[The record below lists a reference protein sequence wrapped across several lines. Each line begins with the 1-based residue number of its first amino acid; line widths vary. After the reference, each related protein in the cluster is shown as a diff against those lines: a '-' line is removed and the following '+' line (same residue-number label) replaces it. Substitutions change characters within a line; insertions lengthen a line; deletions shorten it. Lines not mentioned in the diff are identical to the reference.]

1 MDSIS
6 PELIWLIVGLVFLF
20 LEFLIPGVV
29 LVFFGLGAFI
39 TAALV
44 WAGVLGS
51 MTGQLLFFSA
61 ASLVLLFSLRRFVSR
76 AFRGKVKANADYDDQ
91 GEYSGKTA
99 MVSRTIRPGSVD
111 GRVEFDGTEW
121 KAIAAVEIPEG
132 TTVKIVGKENITFTV
147 IPTQSSE
154 TE

>member
-91 GEYSGKTA
+91 GTAGRRPWSAERSDRVRSTVVSNSTEPSGRPLPPLRSPREPR
-99 MVSRTIRPGSVD
+99 SRSWAKRTSPL
-111 GRVEFDGTEW
+111 
-121 KAIAAVEIPEG
+121 
-132 TTVKIVGKENITFTV
+132 
-147 IPTQSSE
+147 Q
-154 TE
+154 

>member
-29 LVFFGLGAFI
+29 LVFFGLGAFV

-44 WAGVLGS
+44 WAGVFEG
-51 MTGQLLFFSA
+51 MTGQLLFFCG
-61 ASLVLLFSLRRFVSR
+61 ASLVFLFSLRRFVSR

-99 MVSRTIRPGSVD
+99 KVSRSIRPGSVD

-121 KAIAAVEIPEG
+121 KAIAAVEITEG
-132 TTVKIVGKENITFTV
+132 TIVKIVAKENITFTV
-147 IPTQSSE
+147 IPTESSE